1 MKIGKM
7 LAKQKGIIKT
17 NKERILELTKLHPF
31 KVFEAM
37 ASLDTKT
44 REQLKWVVL
53 NS

>member
-7 LAKQKGIIKT
+7 LAKQKGILKT
-17 NKERILELTKLHPF
+17 NRDRILELTKLHPF
-31 KVFEAM
+31 KVFTAL